1 MHKMTSTR
9 RVFSLLTLAVLFA
22 FTAVSAHAQD
32 GDLTEQERPLLL
44 AHYMPWYQT
53 PDVSGAWGW
62 HWTMDHFNP
71 AAGEIASQYTPLTGP
86 YDSQDEAILEYQVLL
101 MKLSGIDGVIVD
113 WYGPDDFNDYAAIN
127 GSTLK
132 LFAAIQRAGLRFAIM
147 YEDRTLIAMTD
158 AGYVTDADAVEHGT
172 QVMEYLQETWF
183 TDPAYV
189 TFNGQPLLF
198 SFGPLYFRDSNQWN
212 TMLAEIEPTPLLVT
226 LDNYLSFGA
235 ASSFPWPPM
244 HLSAGIEL
252 PQQSLDD
259 YLERF
264 YRNARRRDFIVGT
277 AFPGFF
283 DIYEQAGVRSSY
295 GFIDAKDGAT
305 FRYTLD
311 LALQADASIIQLAT
325 WNDYGEGTT
334 IEPTEEY
341 GYQYLEMIQ
350 ETRSSVDA
358 SFATPPDVLR
368 LPLQLLNA
376 RRASEGDA
384 DANTQLDE
392 AFAALVSGDTD
403 SAEAILAGFE

>member
-1 MHKMTSTR
+1 MTSHR
-9 RVFSLLTLAVLFA
+9 LFTLITLVILFTL
-22 FTAVSAHAQD
+22 TAVSAFAQD
-32 GDLTEQERPLLL
+32 EDLTELDRPLFM

-53 PDVSGAWGW
+53 PDVSGSWGW

-71 AAGEIASQYTPLTGP
+71 ASGEIASHFTPLTGA
-86 YDSQDEAILEYQVLL
+86 YDSQDEAILEYQMAL

-113 WYGPDDFNDYAAIN
+113 WYGPDDFNDYAVIN
-127 GSTLK
+127 ASTLK
-132 LFAAIQRAGLRFAIM
+132 LFDVIKRAGMHFIIC
-147 YEDRTLIAMTD
+147 YEDRTLIPMID
-158 AGYVTDADAVEHGT
+158 QGYVTDHTAVEHGAEVI
-172 QVMEYLQETWF
+172 QYIQDTWF

-189 TFNGQPLLF
+189 KFNGQPLLF
-198 SFGPLYFRDSNQWN
+198 SYGPLYYRDSNQWEE
-212 TMLAEIEPTPLLVT
+212 MFAGIEPTPLLVT

-259 YLERF
+259 YLQRF
-264 YRNARRRDFIVGT
+264 YRNARRRDFVVGT

-283 DIYEQAGVRSSY
+283 DIYEEAGVRTSY
-295 GFIDAKDGAT
+295 GYIDAKDGET

-341 GYQYLEMIQ
+341 GYQYLEMLQ
-350 ETRSSVDA
+350 ETRSDLDA
-358 SFATPPDVLR
+358 NFTATPNDLR
-368 LPLQLLNA
+368 LPMQLLNA
-376 RRASEGDA
+376 RRARVGD
-384 DANTQLDE
+384 DEANAQLDE
-392 AFAALVSGDTD
+392 AFASLVSGDTNTAQ
-403 SAEAILAGFE
+403 SVLATFE

>member
-1 MHKMTSTR
+1 MTIR
-9 RVFSLLTLAVLFA
+9 RLFTLLTLALLLA
-22 FTAVSAHAQD
+22 LTALSAHAQD
-32 GDLTEQERPLLL
+32 GDLSEQERPLFM

-53 PDVSGAWGW
+53 PDVSGVWGW
-62 HWTMDHFNP
+62 HWTMEHFNP
-71 AAGEIASQYTPLTGP
+71 AAGELASHYTPLTGP
-86 YDSQDEAILEYQVLL
+86 YDSQDEVILEYQVLL

-113 WYGPDDFNDYAAIN
+113 WYGPDDFADYAAIN
-127 GSTLK
+127 ASTLK
-132 LFAAIQRAGLRFAIM
+132 LFDAIKRAGLRFAIM

-158 AGYVTDADAVEHGT
+158 AGYLTDADAVAHGT
-172 QVMEYLQETWF
+172 HVMEYLEETWF

-212 TMLAEIEPTPLLVT
+212 SMLAEIEPTPLLVT

-341 GYQYLEMIQ
+341 GYQYLEMLQ
-350 ETRSSVDA
+350 EMRGSVDA
-358 SFATPPDVLR
+358 SFATTPDALR
-368 LPLQLLNA
+368 LPLRLLNA
-376 RRASEGDA
+376 RRASVGDA
-384 DANTQLDE
+384 EANAQLDE
-392 AFAALVSGDTD
+392 AFAALVSGDTA
-403 SAEAILAGFE
+403 SAQSILANFE

>member
-1 MHKMTSTR
+1 MTIR
-9 RVFSLLTLAVLFA
+9 RIFPLLVLVLALTA
-22 FTAVSAHAQD
+22 FSAHAQD
-32 GDLTEQERPLLL
+32 GDLTEQERPLFM

-62 HWTMDHFNP
+62 HWTMNHFNP
-71 AAGEIASQYTPLTGP
+71 AAGEIASQFTPLTGP
-86 YDSQDEAILEYQVLL
+86 YDSQDEAILEYQVAL

-113 WYGPDDFNDYAAIN
+113 WYGPDDFADYAAIN
-127 GSTLK
+127 ASTLK
-132 LFAAIQRAGLRFAIM
+132 LFDAIKRAGLRFAIM

-158 AGYVTDADAVEHGT
+158 AGYLSDDEAVEHGAN
-172 QVMEYLQETWF
+172 VMQYLQETWF

-198 SFGPLYFRDSNQWN
+198 SYGPLYFRDSNQWN
-212 TMLAEIEPTPLLVT
+212 EMLAEIEPKPLLVM

-259 YLERF
+259 YLQRF
-264 YRNARRRDFIVGT
+264 YRNARRRDFVIGT

-295 GFIDAKDGAT
+295 GFIDAKDGET

-341 GYQYLEMIQ
+341 GYKYLEMLQ

-358 SFATPPDVLR
+358 SFATTPDALR
-368 LPLQLLNA
+368 LPLQLLDA
-376 RRASEGDA
+376 RRANVGDEG
-384 DANTQLDE
+384 ANTQLDE
-392 AFAALVSGDTD
+392 AFTALISGDTA
-403 SAEAILAGFE
+403 SAAAILANFE

>member
-1 MHKMTSTR
+1 MTIR
-9 RVFSLLTLAVLFA
+9 RLFTLLTLALLLA
-22 FTAVSAHAQD
+22 LTALSAHAQD
-32 GDLTEQERPLLL
+32 GDLTEQEHPLFM

-71 AAGEIASQYTPLTGP
+71 AAGELASHYTPLTGA
-86 YDSQDEAILEYQVLL
+86 YDSQDEVILEYQVAL

-113 WYGPDDFNDYAAIN
+113 WYGPDDFADYAAIN
-127 GSTLK
+127 ASTLK
-132 LFAAIQRAGLRFAIM
+132 LFDAIKRARMRFAIM

-158 AGYVTDADAVEHGT
+158 AGYLSDDEAVEHGT
-172 QVMEYLQETWF
+172 HVMEYLQETWF

-212 TMLAEIEPTPLLVT
+212 TMLAGMEPTPLLVT

-252 PQQSLDD
+252 PQQSLED

-264 YRNARRRDFIVGT
+264 YRNARRRDFVVGT

-283 DIYEQAGVRSSY
+283 DIYQQAVVRSSY

-341 GYQYLEMIQ
+341 GYQYLEMLQ
-350 ETRSSVDA
+350 ETRSSVDT
-358 SFATPPDVLR
+358 SFAATPDALR

-376 RRASEGDA
+376 RRASVGDA
-384 DANTQLDE
+384 DANAQLDE
-392 AFAALVSGDTD
+392 AFAALVAGDT
-403 SAEAILAGFE
+403 ATAAAILANFE